1 MIDNI
6 SKCKLITL
14 KDFSDDRGSITF
26 VEYGKEIDFL
36 VKRNYLIFN
45 VPQNSER
52 GFHAHKNLHQIIM
65 CLSGSFQIE
74 LFDGAN
80 KEIFNL
86 DSPLKALY
94 ICPMIWR
101 EMREFSQDAV
111 CSVLASDVYDES
123 DYIRNKKEFINI
135 INKYI

>member
-86 DSPLKALY
+86 YSPLKALY